1 MRDGWYSD
9 VENLRVAVPST
20 IDDGWYLFGAKLL
33 AVPSTIDGWYS
44 IGARLLAVLSTIDDG

>member
-20 IDDGWYLFGAKLL
+20 IDDGWYLFGARLFF
-33 AVPSTIDGWYS
+33 VPPTLDGHCS